1 MGAPSRG
8 AGHRRAIVQYGAH
21 LPLADLGEGFS
32 LATLRDYARAASEL
46 GYSWLCAN
54 DHLVFARPWLDGL
67 AALSA
72 VIDQSGDMTL
82 ATTVG
87 LPVIRGPAALAKA
100 LTAIDILSGGR
111 VVAGVGPG
119 SSKTDYA
126 LVGIPFDDRWRRF
139 DESLA
144 VLRSVLGTPAE
155 DPATEKG
162 RPDAPELE
170 PHSPQKGGTPVW
182 VASWGSDAGL
192 HRVARCGDGW
202 IASAYNVS
210 PGRFR
215 DCLTRLRQFQT
226 PGAPLLPHAL
236 ATTWTY
242 VSEDVAN
249 GERMLTEVL
258 APLLNRSVESL
269 RHLPIGTAESCAER
283 LSDLAAAGVNRVLLW
298 PVVEPVRQ
306 LGLIRDRV
314 IPLVQEPT

>member
-1 MGAPSRG
+1 ME
-8 AGHRRAIVQYGAH
+8 YGAH

-54 DHLVFARPWLDGL
+54 DHLVFPRPWLDGL

-82 ATTVG
+82 ATTVS

-111 VVAGVGPG
+111 LIAGVGPG
-119 SSKTDYA
+119 SSKADYE

-139 DESLA
+139 DETLVA
-144 VLRSVLGTPAE
+144 MRALLGRPTE
-155 DPATEKG
+155 DSATETG
-162 RPDAPELE
+162 RTDGPRLE
-170 PHSPQKGGTPVW
+170 PHSSHEGGTPVW
-182 VASWGSDAGL
+182 VASWGSGPGL
-192 HRVARCGDGW
+192 RRVAQRGDGW

-210 PGRFR
+210 SDRFR
-215 DCLTRLRQFQT
+215 DCLSTLRQFQT
-226 PGAPLLPHAL
+226 PGAPPLPHAL

-242 VSEDVAN
+242 VSEDVAE
-249 GERMLTEVL
+249 GERMLTDVL

-269 RHLPIGTAESCAER
+269 RHLPIGTAETCARR
-283 LSDLAAAGVNRVLLW
+283 LSDFAAAGVNRVLIW
-298 PVVEPVRQ
+298 PVLEPVRQ
-306 LGLIRDRV
+306 LSLIRERV
-314 IPLVQEPT
+314 IPLVREPT